1 MLLLN
6 IFVNNILPV
15 LLLSGTGFALE
26 KTLHVDARPL
36 GRVIFYILS
45 PVLVFN
51 LHTSNELPFD
61 RIGLMVGFTA
71 TGSLIISGLAFLIG
85 KLFRLDRGALIIVIV
100 TSMCVN
106 AGNLCHPAG
115 NAFSLYEMELA

>member
-6 IFVNNILPV
+6 LFVNNILPV

-71 TGSLIISGLAFLIG
+71 TGSLIISGLAFFNWKIIPIG
-85 KLFRLDRGALIIVIV
+85 SRRFDHCDSNQHVRERWQFMPSCGQCFFFI
-100 TSMCVN
+100 
-106 AGNLCHPAG
+106 
-115 NAFSLYEMELA
+115 